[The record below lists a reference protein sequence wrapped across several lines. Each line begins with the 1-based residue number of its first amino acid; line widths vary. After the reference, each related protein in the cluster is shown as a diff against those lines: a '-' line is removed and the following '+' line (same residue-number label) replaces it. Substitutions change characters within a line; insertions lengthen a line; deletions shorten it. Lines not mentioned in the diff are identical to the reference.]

1 MSDAP
6 RPGIGE
12 WPVWGDE
19 PPQLWM
25 APAPARPA
33 PPGLAPPP
41 LAPAPSRTS
50 HRLALPGFLLALLG
64 ACFCW
69 LPVIGLGSGLFGA
82 VLSTQARRASPP
94 GQSRRGL
101 ATVGLV
107 LGCIGVAGGVLWSA
121 IFVTIALQSLFTRLY
136 GG

>member
-1 MSDAP
+1 MSQRP

-12 WPVWGDE
+12 WPAWGDE
-19 PPQLWM
+19 PPELWF
-25 APAPARPA
+25 APVPTVPARPPASA
-33 PPGLAPPP
+33 PPAPSVDGKARPGLAV
-41 LAPAPSRTS
+41 
-50 HRLALPGFLLALLG
+50 PGFILALLG

-69 LPVIGLGSGLFGA
+69 VPLLGLGSGLFGA
-82 VLSTQARRASPP
+82 VLSTQARRATPP
-94 GQSRRGL
+94 GQRGRGL

-121 IFVTIALQSLFTRLY
+121 IFATIALNRLFNVLY